1 MIFNHQQLPT
11 NGQCEPLRDL
21 KEYYDSNLPVCKF
34 LNTWHLSGY
43 VRLCMREDVSSI
55 LEENW
60 LYFQTLQ
67 SNESLNPA
75 QQNIY
80 NELQKNECHGQHSR
94 PVDFSITENEIRK
107 AAIKLKNNKSPI
119 WDKIRNEMVKAS
131 LDTDACI

>member
-1 MIFNHQQLPT
+1 
-11 NGQCEPLRDL
+11 
-21 KEYYDSNLPVCKF
+21 
-34 LNTWHLSGY
+34 
-43 VRLCMREDVSSI
+43 MREDVPSI

-94 PVDFSITENEIRK
+94 PVDFPITENKIRK
-107 AAIKLKNNKSPI
+107 AAIKLKNKKSPI

-131 LDTDACI
+131 LHTDACI